1 MHEMSIAQ
9 SIVDI
14 VEKELASHGVEQ
26 LKTVNIA
33 VGKLAAVVPEQL
45 AFCFSMITLETSLAG
60 ATLNIREVPPGY
72 MCSTCGVE
80 FTSGGMAIVC
90 PKCGDTHIDLT
101 SGRELTIESI
111 EVAD

>member
-14 VEKELASHGVEQ
+14 VEKELASHGVQQ

-80 FTSGGMAIVC
+80 FTFGGMAIVC

>member
-14 VEKELASHGVEQ
+14 VEKELVNHEVEQ
-26 LKTVNIA
+26 LKAVNIA

-45 AFCFSMITLETSLAG
+45 TFCFSMITLETSLAG
-60 ATLNIREVPPGY
+60 AILNIREVPPGY
-72 MCSTCGVE
+72 ACSTCGGE
-80 FTSGGMAIVC
+80 FTSGEMLIVC
-90 PKCGDTHIDLT
+90 PECGGTNIDLT

>member
-14 VEKELASHGVEQ
+14 VEKELVSHGVEQ
-26 LKTVNIA
+26 LKAVNIA

-60 ATLNIREVPPGY
+60 ATLNIREVSLGY
-72 MCSTCGVE
+72 TCSACGEE
-80 FTSGGMAIVC
+80 FTSGEMAIVC
-90 PKCGDTHIDLT
+90 PGCGDTSISLT